1 MRRTLVAVAV
11 GLALG
16 GVALLAY
23 AVDALQ
29 RPELDTVDLR
39 FHVRGDRPAGDVA
52 VVAIDEATFDE
63 LGKEWPYP
71 RSLHARAID
80 RLAKAGARR
89 IAYDVQFTEQSTPRE
104 DNALMDA
111 VARAGNVVLATTE
124 VKDSGDTNV
133 LGGEDNLRSL
143 HARAAY
149 SGFATDA
156 GGVIRRLDRSVDGL
170 ETMAVA
176 AAPQRA
182 DFGSGRAWIDYA
194 GPPGT
199 IPTVS
204 FSSLLRGK
212 VAPDFFRGKTVV
224 VGASVATLQDI
235 HPTPTSNEDM
245 PGPEIQAN
253 AISTVARGLPLRS
266 APFALNALLVLLL
279 GMAGPLLG
287 LRLSALWGAAF
298 AVGIAAAFALGAQLA
313 FDSGTVVLVTYPLAA
328 LALGT
333 VGSLGVSYALER
345 RERRRT
351 RWLFARFVPE
361 QVVDEVIDRAGGELR
376 LGGVRVEASVMFCDL
391 RGFTAFAE
399 SLPAERVIEVLNR
412 YLAEMSGAIL
422 DHGGTLVSYMGDGI
436 MAVFGSPI
444 ERPDHADTAVA
455 AAREMVEVRLPRFN
469 DWVRTEGFDQRF
481 RMGIGLNSGPVMSG
495 NVGSER
501 RLEYA
506 AIGDTTNVAAR
517 LESMTKG
524 TPHQLMLAD
533 STRALLAGSGG
544 LVALGLLEV
553 RGRETSLG
561 VWTVPERE
569 SPQTDRVGAPTPW
582 RATATTSPARPS

>member
-1 MRRTLVAVAV
+1 MARDR
-11 GLALG
+11 
-16 GVALLAY
+16 Y
-23 AVDALQ
+23 
-29 RPELDTVDLR
+29 DL
-39 FHVRGDRPAGDVA
+39 
-52 VVAIDEATFDE
+52 T
-63 LGKEWPYP
+63 
-71 RSLHARAID
+71 
-80 RLAKAGARR
+80 
-89 IAYDVQFTEQSTPRE
+89 
-104 DNALMDA
+104 
-111 VARAGNVVLATTE
+111 
-124 VKDSGDTNV
+124 
-133 LGGEDNLRSL
+133 
-143 HARAAY
+143 
-149 SGFATDA
+149 
-156 GGVIRRLDRSVDGL
+156 
-170 ETMAVA
+170 
-176 AAPQRA
+176 
-182 DFGSGRAWIDYA
+182 
-194 GPPGT
+194 
-199 IPTVS
+199 
-204 FSSLLRGK
+204 
-212 VAPDFFRGKTVV
+212 GKTVV
-224 VGASVATLQDI
+224 VGASVPTLQDV

-345 RERRRT
+345 RGRRRT

-455 AAREMVEVRLPRFN
+455 AAREMLEVRLPRFN

-533 STRALLAGSGG
+533 STRALLAGSDG
-544 LVALGLLEV
+544 LVDLGLLEV
-553 RGRETSLG
+553 RGRETSLR